1 MCTPSS
7 CSSHQLCSLSA
18 RVATLQLPLAPPP
31 NTHCPIPPPNPP
43 RRRTVALTHYTVKS
57 SITPFFKPVFFSSTL
72 LCGLNFDH
80 YKHCSKCYQ
89 KKCTLGFLCVFLY
102 KAGRSRLLR
111 LPAFVPLSSPS
122 ATSTA
127 LRPSSASDLECLDM
141 RRSSPLRPPD
151 SPPRPPAPPHLC

>member
-7 CSSHQLCSLSA
+7 CSSHQLGSLSA
-18 RVATLQLPLAPPP
+18 RVATLQLHSLPSQHPQVLPCTSAS
-31 NTHCPIPPPNPP
+31 PP

-57 SITPFFKPVFFSSTL
+57 SITPFLNLFFSSTL
-72 LCGLNFDH
+72 LYGLNFDH

-111 LPAFVPLSSPS
+111 LPAFVLLSSPS

-141 RRSSPLRPPD
+141 RRP
-151 SPPRPPAPPHLC
+151 SPPLTT